1 MEVKSPFTLQG
12 GAEDCS
18 RVTAGESGL
27 VSQSGGKS
35 RDVSRVS
42 AGSLGFHSSCHGDLR
57 DPLVL
62 PQESQFSF
70 RIVRGST
77 GLLSNH
83 FQGIGPLL
91 AWRRESHGVSQVA
104 VGRFGFVLSFNGDL
118 REPLMLP
125 QGSQVFQVASGTLVF
140 LKICCRGIGPHLY
153 LRWETHGTS
162 PVSTWISGF
171 HVEFHQGSQASTHV
185 EV

>member
-62 PQESQFSF
+62 PQESQVSF
-70 RIVRGST
+70 RIVRGSV

-83 FQGIGPLL
+83 FHFSSNLVQKDSDLTIYSGITFLMKGP
-91 AWRRESHGVSQVA
+91 V
-104 VGRFGFVLSFNGDL
+104 
-118 REPLMLP
+118 PCK
-125 QGSQVFQVASGTLVF
+125 T
-140 LKICCRGIGPHLY
+140 
-153 LRWETHGTS
+153 
-162 PVSTWISGF
+162 
-171 HVEFHQGSQASTHV
+171 
-185 EV
+185 